1 MPTTFADLIALAP
14 WREAV
19 TYRDTW
25 PHEYVLSHT
34 DDQQALLAT
43 ICARLLDGEGV
54 SCRFFHMENIYL
66 FFGDYKY
73 WLMTDYHDV
82 DPHYDEDDYV
92 INRARPSRTLPPLR
106 HYARGRPG
114 DGPNRNLDS

>member
-1 MPTTFADLIALAP
+1 
-14 WREAV
+14 
-19 TYRDTW
+19 
-25 PHEYVLSHT
+25 
-34 DDQQALLAT
+34 
-43 ICARLLDGEGV
+43 
-54 SCRFFHMENIYL
+54 MENIYL

-106 HYARGRPG
+106 HYARGRLGAGQKTWTARTTCKRLYEVTNSWPYVWHS
-114 DGPNRNLDS
+114 NFKQHARLLHRCR

>member
-1 MPTTFADLIALAP
+1 MPTTFAELIALAP

-25 PHEYVLSHT
+25 PHEYVLSHA

-54 SCRFFHMENIYL
+54 SCRFFHIPPQ
-66 FFGDYKY
+66 KAR
-73 WLMTDYHDV
+73 TDHSSLGRC
-82 DPHYDEDDYV
+82 PNH
-92 INRARPSRTLPPLR
+92 ISKTALPTVNL
-106 HYARGRPG
+106 
-114 DGPNRNLDS
+114 GPPFWTAWRLPK